1 MRRADSGN
9 VGWGLGMRIMT
20 EGPRFGG
27 LGFPHLNVL
36 VSNLNPR
43 LSVIAEQRHN
53 LVDDSGFRAHGS
65 VHLGY
70 LAEGPGLRV

>member
-1 MRRADSGN
+1 
-9 VGWGLGMRIMT
+9 MRIIT
-20 EGPRFGG
+20 DGPRFGG
-27 LGFPHLNVL
+27 LGFSHLNVL

-53 LVDDSGFRAHGS
+53 LVEESGFRAHGS
-65 VHLGY
+65 VHLKY